1 MRKESIVV
9 FVIIILYIDSD
20 FDGRTLFDDDAI
32 ADVFFFLFFFQKNGP
47 KRKWPRT
54 AMRKYASMQEW
65 KVEHNHDRFFFQ
77 LNSIESSMSW
87 VRLSIYMIFYKISI
101 SEMKEIIPGKI
112 RRVTSPHLPPLQIV
126 LKATVNRWNHITMRS
141 RSGNTSMFALL
152 FCSHPHNTKV
162 HQSRCN
168 VIIPPLF
175 ANRYAQIC
183 IYCCI
188 TRRIQKK

>member
-1 MRKESIVV
+1 MVELCSMTMLLPMFFFFYFSFRKMGRKENGREQLCENMLQCMNGKWN
-9 FVIIILYIDSD
+9 IIMI
-20 FDGRTLFDDDAI
+20 
-32 ADVFFFLFFFQKNGP
+32 
-47 KRKWPRT
+47 
-54 AMRKYASMQEW
+54 
-65 KVEHNHDRFFFQ
+65 FFFQ

-152 FCSHPHNTKV
+152 FYSHPHNTKV